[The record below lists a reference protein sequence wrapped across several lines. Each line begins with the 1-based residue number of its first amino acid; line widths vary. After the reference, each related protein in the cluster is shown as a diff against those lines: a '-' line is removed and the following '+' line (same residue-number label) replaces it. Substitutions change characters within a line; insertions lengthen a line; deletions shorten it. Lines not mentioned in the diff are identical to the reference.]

1 MWLHSHRGAQILLTQ
16 QFSRLDILVL
26 YYQSHTLSD
35 HVFIILLLLQPDI
48 TAPRV
53 GIIAAYGGS
62 ECGPFIKMP
71 DTSMACPHVTGV
83 ATLLRFIY
91 PKWSPAAIK
100 SAIMTTD
107 KGVYCIHFLYFYY
120 YSL

>member
-35 HVFIILLLLQPDI
+35 HVFIILLQPDI
-48 TAPRV
+48 TALGV

-62 ECGPFIKMP
+62 ECGPFIKMSG
-71 DTSMACPHVTGV
+71 TSMACPHV
-83 ATLLRFIY
+83 AALLRSIY
-91 PKWSPAAIK
+91 SRWSPAAIK
-100 SAIMTTD
+100 SAIMTT
-107 KGVYCIHFLYFYY
+107 G
-120 YSL
+120 